1 MNVHQ
6 VTKLVLD
13 CGGSCKQFSG
23 KIKLFNGLR
32 LNMPVILNKHLTNS
46 SLLINYKHKFWIV
59 LVVVKAVEV
68 IKRV

>member
-32 LNMPVILNKHLTNS
+32 LNMHNS
-46 SLLINYKHKFWIV
+46 SLSTNFKHMFWIV

>member
-23 KIKLFNGLR
+23 KMKLFNGLR
-32 LNMPVILNKHLTNS
+32 LNM
-46 SLLINYKHKFWIV
+46 HKCVTLHIHDY
-59 LVVVKAVEV
+59 
-68 IKRV
+68 IKYSNMII